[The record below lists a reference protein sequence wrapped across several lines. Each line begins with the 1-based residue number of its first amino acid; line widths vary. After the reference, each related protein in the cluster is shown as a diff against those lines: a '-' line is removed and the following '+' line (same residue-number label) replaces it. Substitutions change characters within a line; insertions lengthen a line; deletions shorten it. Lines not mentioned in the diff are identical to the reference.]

1 MHYTIEIVDNNTNK
15 HIYASTRFFQE
26 IGIQPKNNHIFRFN
40 PNPQAY
46 DSVLPLIRVS
56 FKYAI
61 QMILYI
67 LQGDR
72 I

>member
-1 MHYTIEIVDNNTNK
+1 MQAH
-15 HIYASTRFFQE
+15 AFFQE

-67 LQGDR
+67 LQEDR

>member
-1 MHYTIEIVDNNTNK
+1 MQAH
-15 HIYASTRFFQE
+15 AFFQE

-72 I
+72 IRVLLLLNMINLHIKK